1 MKVPDRRA
9 HWPRVTCA
17 VVRRQVEA
25 LEAEDAVRRA
35 ATDPVLL
42 QYKQVADIGV
52 LLDKQQ
58 RCVRRPAV

>member
-1 MKVPDRRA
+1 MR
-9 HWPRVTCA
+9 A

-25 LEAEDAVRRA
+25 LEAKDAVRRA